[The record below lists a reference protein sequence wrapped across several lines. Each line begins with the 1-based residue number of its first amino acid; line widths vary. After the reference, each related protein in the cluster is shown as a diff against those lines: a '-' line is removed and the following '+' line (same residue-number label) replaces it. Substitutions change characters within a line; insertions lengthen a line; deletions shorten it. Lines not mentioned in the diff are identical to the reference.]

1 MDHMRHVLEPL
12 RAAFLLIALVCLP
25 GWAAA
30 QTSDLTITKNDGSPT
45 AIPGNPI
52 VYTISVG
59 NLGPDPVVNAPVTDT
74 FPATLTGV
82 TWNCVATL
90 GSSCAVGAGAGNIA
104 SSVSLLAGGSATYT
118 VNATVASTATGSLSN
133 TATVTPPGGHF
144 DPNLAN
150 NSSTDTD
157 TLTPEVDLS
166 ILKND
171 GQANEVPGTTVV
183 YSIIVSNAG
192 PSRALNATVTDTF
205 PAILTGITW
214 TCAASPGSICTAF
227 GAGNILDTVTVA
239 AGGSLTYT
247 VTATV
252 APGATGLLS
261 NTATVAAPM
270 GTTET
275 MPGNNT
281 STDVDT
287 LTPQANL
294 GITKTD
300 GQLTDIPGTSITY
313 TISVTNAGP
322 SNAPNTIVQ
331 DTFPGSLTGVTWT
344 CVPSGGSSCT
354 AAGAGNIN
362 DNVTILA
369 SGSLTYT
376 VNATINPGAT
386 GVLSNTATVTPDASV
401 TDLVPGNN
409 TATDTT
415 TLTPQADLS
424 ISKTDGA
431 TDEVPGT
438 PISYTILVANA
449 GPSHAP
455 NSVVT
460 DNFPAAI
467 VGATWTCVPS
477 PGSSCTGAGAGNIND
492 VVNLLAGGTLTYTI
506 NATIDPCAT
515 GVLSNTATVATGG
528 GVTDPAL
535 GNNSSTD
542 SDNLLPSAD
551 LVFLGKSDSVDPILV
566 CNYETY
572 AMVIQN
578 NGPSC
583 ATGVTLID
591 PLPTDM
597 IFASSIPTSPT
608 CVNAANTVT
617 CGLGTL
623 LPGDMANV
631 SITAIPD
638 FPLKGQTVINT
649 ATVSAATP
657 DPNLANN
664 SASQQTDIKPSEP
677 VVLTKTGAP
686 RFLRQGLLTNML
698 YNLKFTSLCVP
709 EITHTNVTITDTM
722 PTGLAFVTSVPSPS
736 SQAANVLT
744 YTYPALVGGTIE
756 QITIQATLLASTEA
770 GTDLVNSAVVVDDAG
785 NTDNDSFTGGV
796 RTGFAGEGDLKL
808 TFRSAPTVQAGGNLN
823 SRIVLDNTSRI
834 PAKNVVLILDSPN
847 AITFVKAS
855 PAPTSVVSL
864 GAINRATWDFPE
876 VKRKVTIR
884 LAQQMSANE
893 VGGAVLTRAV
903 ASADELGR
911 AAGATRDV
919 AVRVGKPTPTVTFAA
934 MTPVLVA
941 TPTPTITPTQPTATP
956 TATATP
962 GSGLLSVSINTV
974 TRVVAPGTFNTNVI
988 VDGTLAVVP
997 DVTIAVEFP
1006 ADITMTSVSPAPL
1019 SSETIGGR
1027 TIATWNYASVGGSAP
1042 RAQIQMRHA
1051 VPAGV
1056 ASGTQLEFIAR
1067 ASAPTHVVVQRQAFV
1082 EVR

>member
-1 MDHMRHVLEPL
+1 MRHVLEPL
-12 RAAFLLIALVCLP
+12 RTAAVLLALVCLP

-52 VYTISVG
+52 VYMISVG

-82 TWNCVATL
+82 SWTCVATF
-90 GSSCAVGAGAGNIA
+90 GSSCAAGAGAGNIA
-104 SSVSLLAGGSATYT
+104 SSVSLLPGGSATYT

-133 TATVTPPGGHF
+133 TATITPPGGHF
-144 DPNLAN
+144 DPDLSN

-171 GQANEVPGTTVV
+171 GQATEVPGTTVV
-183 YSIIVSNAG
+183 YSIIVNNAG
-192 PSRALNATVTDTF
+192 PSRAQNATVTDTF
-205 PAILTGITW
+205 PATLTGITW
-214 TCAASPGSICTAF
+214 TCSASPGSICTAF

-300 GQLTDIPGTSITY
+300 SQLTDVPGTTIVY

-331 DTFPGSLTGVTWT
+331 DTFPPSLTGVTWT
-344 CVPSGGSSCT
+344 CVASGGSSCT

-362 DNVTILA
+362 DNVNLLA

-376 VNATINPGAT
+376 VSATINPGAT

-409 TATDTT
+409 TSTDTT

-424 ISKTDGA
+424 ISKSDGVGS
-431 TDEVPGT
+431 EVPGT
-438 PISYTILVANA
+438 PISYTIIVTNA

-455 NSVVT
+455 NTVVS
-460 DNFPAAI
+460 DVFPAAI

-477 PGSSCTGAGAGNIND
+477 AGSSCGGPGAGNIND
-492 VVNLLAGGTLTYTI
+492 VVTILTGGTLTYTI
-506 NATIDPCAT
+506 DAMIDPCAT
-515 GVLSNTATVATGG
+515 GVLSNTATVTAGG
-528 GVTDPAL
+528 SVSDPAL
-535 GNNSSTD
+535 ANNSSTD
-542 SDNLLPSAD
+542 SDNLEPSAD

-572 AMVIQN
+572 DLFIQN

-583 ATGVTLID
+583 ATNVSIVD
-591 PLPTDM
+591 PLPADM
-597 IFASSIPTSPT
+597 NFSSSVPTSPT

-623 LPGDMANV
+623 LPGGMANV
-631 SITAIPD
+631 SITAIPG
-638 FPLKGQTVINT
+638 FALKGQSVINT
-649 ATVSAATP
+649 AIVSASTP

-664 SASQQTDIKPSEP
+664 TASQQTDIKPSEP

-709 EITHTNVTITDTM
+709 EVTHTNVVITDTL
-722 PTGLAFVTSVPSPS
+722 PSGLAFVASVPAPS
-736 SQAANVLT
+736 SVAGNTLT
-744 YTYPALVGGTIE
+744 YGYPAVVGGTIE
-756 QITIQATLLASTEA
+756 QITIQAVLLASTEA
-770 GTDLVNSAVVVDDAG
+770 GTELVNSAVVVDDAG
-785 NTDNDSFTGGV
+785 NTDSDTFVGGV

-808 TFRSAPTVQAGGNLN
+808 TFRSVPSVQAGGNLN
-823 SRIVLDNTSRI
+823 SRIVIDNTSRV
-834 PAKNVVLILDSPN
+834 PANNLVVVLDSPES
-847 AITFVKAS
+847 ISFVKAS

-864 GAINRATWDFPE
+864 GGITRATWNFAQIR
-876 VKRKVTIR
+876 RKETIR
-884 LAQQMSANE
+884 VAQQVSANE
-893 VGGAVLTRAV
+893 VGGAILTRAV
-903 ASADELGR
+903 ATADDLGR

-919 AVRVGKPTPTVTFAA
+919 LIRVSKPSPTPTVVIS
-934 MTPVLVA
+934 PVFVPSA
-941 TPTPTITPTQPTATP
+941 TPSITPTQPTATP
-956 TATATP
+956 TATPTP
-962 GSGLLSVSINTV
+962 SSGLLTVLVNTG
-974 TRVVAPGTFNTNVI
+974 TRVLPGGSMNSIVV
-988 VDGTLAVVP
+988 VDGMQVSVP
-997 DVTIAVEFP
+997 DVTITVDFP
-1006 ADITMTSVSPAPL
+1006 SNIIMSSVSPAPISTE
-1019 SSETIGGR
+1019 SSGGR
-1027 TIATWNYASVGGSAP
+1027 TVATWKYASVGGADP
-1042 RAQIQMRHA
+1042 RAQIQMRHE

-1056 ASGTQLEFIAR
+1056 PSGTQLDFIVK
-1067 ASAPTHVVVQRQAFV
+1067 ASAPTHVVVQRAASV